1 MILILRD
8 EDKWIESFRKFF
20 EAEQNDFAEMKW
32 HRLYGHLYRFI
43 FPHTGRPM
51 RVYMDFLRSL
61 KTLFEQNNENG
72 IFYFCVNNKRETLSI
87 RSPKWTK
94 VKKTSHL
101 ENIFLVRNVTLIFN
115 PIFRDSWIP
124 PNENKDA
131 RANWSGIA
139 QNRR

>member
-20 EAEQNDFAEMKW
+20 EAEQKDFAEMKW

-61 KTLFEQNNENG
+61 EKKQFKKIIE
-72 IFYFCVNNKRETLSI
+72 
-87 RSPKWTK
+87 SPKISEIR
-94 VKKTSHL
+94 KKWRKHL
-101 ENIFLVRNVTLIFN
+101 KPIFN
-115 PIFRDSWIP
+115 S
-124 PNENKDA
+124 
-131 RANWSGIA
+131 RAVGVRYCIGCRYGRCVAIRVFLHFA
-139 QNRR
+139 QRHQKNV